1 MISTMKLVDNMEEQ
15 ALLEELLEDT
25 KPPIPPECRH
35 LHFLLF
41 TPFRYSKYPSRFRR
55 ANSLYGVFYGAEHV
69 ETALSEIIFHRLL
82 RLGDAPDIPWPT
94 NPVEFSA
101 FSARFETAKCL
112 DLTQPPYDKDHE
124 NWTDLENY
132 EPCQNLAQQAQKD
145 GVEAIRSISARDPER
160 RLNISLLSC
169 SAFRDE
175 APRDQHTW
183 HIRFSQTGV
192 QAMSPATQNSVT
204 YPTDAFSADTRMT
217 DYPWERPA

>member
-1 MISTMKLVDNMEEQ
+1 MISTMKLVDNMDEQ

-25 KPPIPPECRH
+25 KPPVPPECRH

-55 ANSLYGVFYGAEHV
+55 ANSLYGVYYAAEHV
-69 ETALSEIIFHRLL
+69 ETALSEIVFHRLL
-82 RLGDAPDIPWPT
+82 RLGDAPDLPWPT

-112 DLTQPPYDKDHE
+112 DLTQPPYEKDSG

-132 EPCQNLAQQAQKD
+132 DASQTIAQKAHSE
-145 GVEAIRSISARDPER
+145 GIEAIRSISARDPER
-160 RLNISLLSC
+160 RLNVSLLSC
-169 SAFRDE
+169 NAFRDE

-192 QAMSPATQNSVT
+192 QAMSPRTQQSIT
-204 YPTDAFSADTRMT
+204 FPTNAFEADSRMA
-217 DYPWERPA
+217 DYPWERPS